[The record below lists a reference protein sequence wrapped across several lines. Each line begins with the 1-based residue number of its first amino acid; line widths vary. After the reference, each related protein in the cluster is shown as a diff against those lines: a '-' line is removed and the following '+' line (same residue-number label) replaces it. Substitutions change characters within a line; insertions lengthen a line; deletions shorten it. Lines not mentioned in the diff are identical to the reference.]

1 MWHWLPNT
9 EEIIATFKN
18 WALVAVASTVGCFVV
33 IYLGL
38 PLVMTSERLSLSGGT
53 KHIDISCTSLKFK
66 LNSIA
71 TILRPGVSGWIVFV
85 NISTIVAAG
94 VMIALPF
101 LQEVK
106 SIVQELGRDKSKVP
120 YYLEMSRIA
129 ESVPFFT
136 LLGQPSVNGRNKIIA
151 FTKLGKCQCFVPIL
165 AISPKLANC
174 SYLL

>member
-1 MWHWLPNT
+1 MFTSQVKEGPVWHWLPNA

-18 WALVAVASTVGCFVV
+18 WAWVAVASTIGCFVV

-85 NISTIVAAG
+85 NISTIVAAA

-106 SIVQELGRDKSKVP
+106 SIVQELGRDKSKVCHRSP
-120 YYLEMSRIA
+120 KGHPKLKSKVHYYLLS
-129 ESVPFFT
+129 ST
-136 LLGQPSVNGRNKIIA
+136 
-151 FTKLGKCQCFVPIL
+151 
-165 AISPKLANC
+165 
-174 SYLL
+174 

>member
-1 MWHWLPNT
+1 MFASQVKEGPVWHWLPNT

-18 WALVAVASTVGCFVV
+18 WAWVAVASTVGCFVV

-53 KHIDISCTSLKFK
+53 KHIDISCTSVKFK
-66 LNSIA
+66 IISNIA

-94 VMIALPF
+94 GMIALPF

-106 SIVQELGRDKSKVP
+106 SIVHELGRDKSKVP
-120 YYLEMSRIA
+120 YYLKMSRIA
-129 ESVPFFT
+129 ESVPF
-136 LLGQPSVNGRNKIIA
+136 LPSW
-151 FTKLGKCQCFVPIL
+151 
-165 AISPKLANC
+165 AN
-174 SYLL
+174 LR